1 MKIITD
7 LLFFKEK
14 NQMER
19 QKSIQTTKF
28 TVSERASMRILQM
41 VKDKNDEQFF
51 RIAVNAGGCSGF
63 QYEFLMD
70 DKPKFNDIIIE
81 KNGAKVVVD
90 DISIGFL
97 ENAELDWVDE
107 LIGSAFKITNPNAR
121 SSCGCGMSFAV

>member
-28 TVSERASMRILQM
+28 TVSERASSRILHM